1 MTVLR
6 VLAVLI
12 LLVGLAASFLGV
24 SSVLIVES
32 SIEIFEHMRAAGST
46 TLDGIDLST
55 MRIVLYVNAFMMAIV
70 GVLSVI
76 SAIGILLRKNWAR
89 LLWIGTLIL
98 MGIGAVYSYFMSTM
112 NRGFEDNR
120 TLTNAVWMILLVI
133 LLYYFSRERTKSYFV
148 GR

>member
-1 MTVLR
+1 MTVLK

-24 SSVLIVES
+24 SSILIVES
-32 SIEIFEHMRAAGST
+32 SIEIFEQMRAAGST

-55 MRIVLYVNAFMMAIV
+55 MRIVLYVNAIMMAIV

-76 SAIGILLRKNWAR
+76 SAVGILLRKNWAR
-89 LLWIGTLIL
+89 LLWIGTMIL
-98 MGIGAVYSYFMSTM
+98 MGIGAVYSYVMSTM